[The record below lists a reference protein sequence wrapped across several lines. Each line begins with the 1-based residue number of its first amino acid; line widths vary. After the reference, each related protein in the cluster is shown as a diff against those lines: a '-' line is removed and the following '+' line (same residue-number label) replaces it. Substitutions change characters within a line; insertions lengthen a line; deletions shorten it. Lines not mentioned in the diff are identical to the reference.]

1 MRRPFPYLPVVFAGL
16 LLSVSAGGPARAAK
30 PPTPARA
37 DREAAAKL
45 AKDLAFASEMA
56 RKGLW
61 REALFRWERALVQ
74 RPDDARLL
82 NNVAVAREALGD
94 REGARQA
101 YERALA
107 RTTERQVEDNFIY
120 FRRGDPAPEPAAPGD
135 TPQPPAEGPAPDLAA
150 PPAAAPDPAGDGTA
164 RLP

>member
-61 REALFRWERALVQ
+61 REALFRWERVLAQ
-74 RPDDARLL
+74 RPDDPRLL

-101 YERALA
+101 YERALQL
-107 RTTERQVEDNFIY
+107 TTEREVEDNFIY
-120 FRRGDPAPEPAAPGD
+120 FRRADPAPEPVAPD
-135 TPQPPAEGPAPDLAA
+135 TGEAPAPAGGA
-150 PPAAAPDPAGDGTA
+150 PEPPAPDPAPDGTA
-164 RLP
+164 RRP

>member
-1 MRRPFPYLPVVFAGL
+1 VFAGL

-61 REALFRWERALVQ
+61 REALFRWERVLAQ
-74 RPDDARLL
+74 RPDDPRLL

-101 YERALA
+101 YERALQL
-107 RTTERQVEDNFIY
+107 TTEREVEDNFIY
-120 FRRGDPAPEPAAPGD
+120 FRRADP
-135 TPQPPAEGPAPDLAA
+135 
-150 PPAAAPDPAGDGTA
+150 APDPAVPDAGEDPAPAGGAPEPPAPAPDPVPDGTA
-164 RLP
+164 RRP